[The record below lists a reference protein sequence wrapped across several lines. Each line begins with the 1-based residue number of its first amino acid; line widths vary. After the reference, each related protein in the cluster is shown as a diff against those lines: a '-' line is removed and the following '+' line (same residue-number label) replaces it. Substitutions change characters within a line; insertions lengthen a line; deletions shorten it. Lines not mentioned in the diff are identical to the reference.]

1 MAKNYRKRDNNL
13 RCLNLSRAASQYKD
27 LEFSVIIHF
36 LEPVF
41 EVLALDAEVSLV
53 VDKVG
58 DAVPLEELGR
68 LSAPLPYADSYTG
81 TNKS

>member
-1 MAKNYRKRDNNL
+1 MPER
-13 RCLNLSRAASQYKD
+13 RANKFVRTWSSPWWSIFKK
-27 LEFSVIIHF
+27 
-36 LEPVF
+36 PVF

-68 LSAPLPYADSYTG
+68 LPTTLPYADSFTG

>member
-1 MAKNYRKRDNNL
+1 
-13 RCLNLSRAASQYKD
+13 
-27 LEFSVIIHF
+27 VVVHF

-68 LSAPLPYADSYTG
+68 LTTPLPYADSYTG
-81 TNKS
+81 IKDR